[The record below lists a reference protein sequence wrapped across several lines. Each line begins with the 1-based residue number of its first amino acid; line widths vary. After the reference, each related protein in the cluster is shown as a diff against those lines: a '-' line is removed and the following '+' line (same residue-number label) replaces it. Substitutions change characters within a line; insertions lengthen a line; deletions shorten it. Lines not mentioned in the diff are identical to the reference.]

1 MGKRQR
7 KTLKAIFE
15 NPVRSNVAWSDIEKM
30 LQALGAEL
38 SEGRGS
44 RVRSALH
51 GVRAVFHRPHPQK
64 ETDKGALMS
73 MRRFLTE
80 AGVTPESEELL

>member
-1 MGKRQR
+1 MAKKHR
-7 KTLKAIFE
+7 KTLEAIYE
-15 NPVRSNVAWSDIEKM
+15 TPARSNVAWSDIEKM
-30 LQALGAEL
+30 LVALGAEL
-38 SEGRGS
+38 SEGSGS
-44 RVRSALH
+44 RVRIALR

-80 AGVTPESEELL
+80 AGVTPEGEELL